1 MSFYHLQI
9 LKMPVNFKNKIRYR
23 KKITDR
29 MEVFAQ
35 PVPKAVY
42 LTIPPPRNGCQIECF
57 NSFFGRYN

>member
-42 LTIPPPRNGCQIECF
+42 LTIPPPPPKRLPNWVL
-57 NSFFGRYN
+57 